1 MKKPLN
7 KLNISTEYLKK
18 ISRMNLSA
26 EQRNKIKPQ
35 KIIKKN
41 SESHKIIENKK
52 MLNLN
57 NKENYSNL
65 NNKIFSFLHDENKKF
80 NFNFNYNKYIKI
92 LNNINKE
99 MIIFIE
105 TNIKNNSTQK
115 IIKDELNKKIEL
127 FSNYLNTLFLNLEKY
142 QNDILNNLKIN
153 LDFNNNEKE
162 KNNFLQNEKISFYI
176 NNLCKLIKNYK
187 INQQNLNDN
196 LISSLNKLNVNLN
209 LNNFNKN
216 LDLFYNNSKNIFK
229 NLKDIQNS
237 NLNIN
242 INNNKLNFTNSEI
255 INNYNN
261 NNNENIIKKINLKN
275 SYSTNFMKKNL
286 NNNNNCYNLNNNN
299 NNNNNNKLNKSISK
313 EKLKT
318 LSKIHNSFSNLFE
331 HNYIMTNP
339 NEFEYDKNN
348 NTNSNSKKNF
358 NMNEYISTNKN
369 SNEIFNL
376 KNSFYSSS
384 ITEENTYSNNYSNY
398 NNNNNKNQINFISQ
412 KIIDFFNIMK
422 NLQNF
427 IIKKDSNNVSKL
439 KKEFEISKKNLEIM
453 ARNNLIKKNNINI
466 NNNNNNKNI
475 IIIDD
480 YLDKKNNKNNNNIS
494 FNKDLNKLKQ
504 ENEALKIEIKKIN
517 EKNKKNNFNGIS
529 QIKLR
534 EFENIIKNQKEKI
547 DSLIKEKTEINKEL
561 KNYLNLNKDCNSLL
575 IQIKKIIFEKN
586 LILNNETLN
595 NLQNLFNNNKNIF
608 DDATTLNNIYSE
620 ISNGLPNNSIEEEN
634 KKLKKLF
641 EECIN
646 IINNSIKENSEFL
659 VNNNNISDSDY
670 SQKIL
675 LTENSESEENSIDN
689 IIKNSL
695 FNFNIKNNDSNDDE
709 ILENTIKK
717 NNSINIENI
726 KSAVKL
732 FSTYNNEINICIKKL
747 KDENSKIKY
756 VNKELT
762 EELNNLS
769 INNVEEKEFKI
780 DFNSNTE
787 IFTLKSLESGKNK
800 KPINF
805 TESQKN
811 KYLQKE
817 IIRLKS
823 IIEQLKIDEKK
834 DKKVDINITLINA
847 LTNLLNEINL
857 TNKIKEYFDII
868 FKLLGLNEENIN
880 KIYNNKKN
888 KHKFGIY

>member
-7 KLNISTEYLKK
+7 NLNISTEYLKK

-35 KIIKKN
+35 KIYKKN
-41 SESHKIIENKK
+41 SESHKIMENKK
-52 MLNLN
+52 LLNLN
-57 NKENYSNL
+57 YQENYSNL
-65 NNKIFSFLHDENKKF
+65 NNKIFIFLCDENKKF
-80 NFNFNYNKYIKI
+80 NFNFNYNRYVKI

-99 MIIFIE
+99 MIILIE
-105 TNIKNNSTQK
+105 SNIKNNLIQK
-115 IIKDELNKKIEL
+115 TIKDELNKKIEL
-127 FSNYLNTLFLNLEKY
+127 ISNYLNSLFLNLEKY
-142 QNDILNNLKIN
+142 QNDILSNLKIKLN
-153 LDFNNNEKE
+153 FYNNENE
-162 KNNFLQNEKISFYI
+162 KNNFFQNEKITFYI
-176 NNLCKLIKNYK
+176 NNLSKLIKNYK
-187 INQQNLNDN
+187 INQKNLNDN
-196 LISSLNKLNVNLN
+196 LINSLNKLNVNLN

-229 NLKDIQNS
+229 NLKDIQTS

-242 INNNKLNFTNSEI
+242 INNNKLNFTHSEI
-255 INNYNN
+255 INNNN

-275 SYSTNFMKKNL
+275 SYSTKFMKKNI
-286 NNNNNCYNLNNNN
+286 NNNNFYNLNN

-331 HNYIMTNP
+331 HNYIITNP
-339 NEFEYDKNN
+339 NELEYEKNN
-348 NTNSNSKKNF
+348 NTNLNSKNNF
-358 NMNEYISTNKN
+358 NFNEYISTNKN

-376 KNSFYSSS
+376 KNSFYSNS
-384 ITEENTYSNNYSNY
+384 ITEENTQSNNNSNY
-398 NNNNNKNQINFISQ
+398 NNNNNNQINFISQ
-412 KIIDFFNIMK
+412 KIIDFLNIMK

-439 KKEFEISKKNLEIM
+439 KKEFEISKKNLEIL
-453 ARNNLIKKNNINI
+453 ARNILMKKKNNINI
-466 NNNNNNKNI
+466 NNNNKNI

-480 YLDKKNNKNNNNIS
+480 LEKNNNKNNFNN
-494 FNKDLNKLKQ
+494 DLNKLKK
-504 ENEALKIEIKKIN
+504 ENETLKNEIKKIN

-534 EFENIIKNQKEKI
+534 EFENIIKNQREKI
-547 DSLIKEKTEINKEL
+547 DSLQKEKIEINKEL
-561 KNYLNLNKDCNSLL
+561 KNYINLNKDCNSLL

-595 NLQNLFNNNKNIF
+595 NIQNLFNNNKIIF
-608 DDATTLNNIYSE
+608 DDTTTLNNINSE

-646 IINNSIKENSEFL
+646 IINNSIKENSDFL
-659 VNNNNISDSDY
+659 INNNNNSDSEY

-675 LTENSESEENSIDN
+675 LTENTESEENSIDN

-695 FNFNIKNNDSNDDE
+695 FNFNIKNNDSNEE

-717 NNSINIENI
+717 NNSIDIDNI

-732 FSTYNNEINICIKKL
+732 FSTYNNEINNCIKKL
-747 KDENSKIKY
+747 KDENSKIKN

-762 EELNNLS
+762 EELNSLS

-787 IFTLKSLESGKNK
+787 IFTLKSLEIGKNK

-805 TESQKN
+805 TQSQKN

-823 IIEQLKIDEKK
+823 IIEQLKIDENK
-834 DKKVDINITLINA
+834 DKKVDINITIINA

-880 KIYNNKKN
+880 KIYNNRKN
-888 KHKFGIY
+888 KHKSGIY

>member
-7 KLNISTEYLKK
+7 NLNISTEYLKK

-35 KIIKKN
+35 KIFKKN
-41 SESHKIIENKK
+41 SESHKIMENKK
-52 MLNLN
+52 ILNLN
-57 NKENYSNL
+57 YKENYSNL
-65 NNKIFSFLHDENKKF
+65 NNKLLIFLCDENKKF
-80 NFNFNYNKYIKI
+80 NFNFNYNRYVKI

-99 MIIFIE
+99 MLILIE
-105 TNIKNNSTQK
+105 SNIKNNLIQK
-115 IIKDELNKKIEL
+115 TIKDELNKKIEL
-127 FSNYLNTLFLNLEKY
+127 ISNYLNSLFLNLEKY
-142 QNDILNNLKIN
+142 QNDILSNLKIKLN
-153 LDFNNNEKE
+153 FYNNENE
-162 KNNFLQNEKISFYI
+162 KNNFFQNEKITFYI
-176 NNLCKLIKNYK
+176 NNLSKLIKNYK
-187 INQQNLNDN
+187 INQKNLNDN
-196 LISSLNKLNVNLN
+196 LINSLNKLNVNLN

-229 NLKDIQNS
+229 NLKDIQTS

-242 INNNKLNFTNSEI
+242 INNNKLNFTHSEI
-255 INNYNN
+255 INNN

-275 SYSTNFMKKNL
+275 SYSTKFMKKNI
-286 NNNNNCYNLNNNN
+286 NNNNFYNL

-331 HNYIMTNP
+331 HNYIITNP
-339 NEFEYDKNN
+339 NELEYEKNN
-348 NTNSNSKKNF
+348 NTNLNSKNNF
-358 NMNEYISTNKN
+358 NFNEYISTNKN

-376 KNSFYSSS
+376 KNSFYSNS
-384 ITEENTYSNNYSNY
+384 ITEENTQSNNNSNY
-398 NNNNNKNQINFISQ
+398 NYNNKNNQINFISQ
-412 KIIDFFNIMK
+412 KIIDFLNIMK

-439 KKEFEISKKNLEIM
+439 KKEFEISKKNLEIL
-453 ARNNLIKKNNINI
+453 ARNILMKKKNNINI
-466 NNNNNNKNI
+466 NNNNKNI

-480 YLDKKNNKNNNNIS
+480 LEKNNNNNNI
-494 FNKDLNKLKQ
+494 FNNDLNKLKK
-504 ENEALKIEIKKIN
+504 ENETLKNEIKKIN

-534 EFENIIKNQKEKI
+534 EFENIIKNQREKI
-547 DSLIKEKTEINKEL
+547 DSLQKEKIEINKEL
-561 KNYLNLNKDCNSLL
+561 KNYINLNKDCNSLL

-595 NLQNLFNNNKNIF
+595 NIQNLFNNNKNIF
-608 DDATTLNNIYSE
+608 DDSITLNNINSE

-646 IINNSIKENSEFL
+646 IINNSIKENSDFL
-659 VNNNNISDSDY
+659 INNNNNSDSEY

-675 LTENSESEENSIDN
+675 LTENTESEENSIDN

-695 FNFNIKNNDSNDDE
+695 FNFNIKNNDSNEE

-717 NNSINIENI
+717 NNSIDIDNI

-732 FSTYNNEINICIKKL
+732 FSTYNNEINNCIKKL
-747 KDENSKIKY
+747 KDENSKIKN

-762 EELNNLS
+762 EELNSLS

-787 IFTLKSLESGKNK
+787 IFTLKSLEIGKNK

-823 IIEQLKIDEKK
+823 IIEQLKINQNK
-834 DKKVDINITLINA
+834 DKKVDINITIINA

-880 KIYNNKKN
+880 KIYNNRKN
-888 KHKFGIY
+888 KHKSGIY

>member
-7 KLNISTEYLKK
+7 NLNISTEYLKK

-35 KIIKKN
+35 KIFKKN
-41 SESHKIIENKK
+41 SESHKIMENKK
-52 MLNLN
+52 ILNLN
-57 NKENYSNL
+57 YKENYSNL
-65 NNKIFSFLHDENKKF
+65 NNKLLIFLCDENKKF
-80 NFNFNYNKYIKI
+80 NFNFNYNRYVKI

-99 MIIFIE
+99 MLILIE
-105 TNIKNNSTQK
+105 SNIKNNLIQK
-115 IIKDELNKKIEL
+115 TIKDELNKKIEL
-127 FSNYLNTLFLNLEKY
+127 ISNYLNSLFLNLEKY
-142 QNDILNNLKIN
+142 QNDILSNLKIKLN
-153 LDFNNNEKE
+153 FYNNENE
-162 KNNFLQNEKISFYI
+162 KNNFFQNEKITFYI
-176 NNLCKLIKNYK
+176 NNLSKLIKNYK
-187 INQQNLNDN
+187 INQKNLNDN
-196 LISSLNKLNVNLN
+196 LINSLNKLNVNLN

-229 NLKDIQNS
+229 NLKDIQTS

-242 INNNKLNFTNSEI
+242 INNNKLNFTHSEI
-255 INNYNN
+255 INNN

-275 SYSTNFMKKNL
+275 SYSTKFMKKNI
-286 NNNNNCYNLNNNN
+286 NNNNFYNL

-331 HNYIMTNP
+331 HNYIITNP
-339 NEFEYDKNN
+339 NELEYEKNN
-348 NTNSNSKKNF
+348 NTNLNSKNNF
-358 NMNEYISTNKN
+358 NFNEYISTNKN

-376 KNSFYSSS
+376 KNSFYSNS
-384 ITEENTYSNNYSNY
+384 ITEENTQSNNNSNY
-398 NNNNNKNQINFISQ
+398 NYNNKNNQINFISQ
-412 KIIDFFNIMK
+412 KIIDFLNIMK

-439 KKEFEISKKNLEIM
+439 KKEFEISKKNLEIL
-453 ARNNLIKKNNINI
+453 ARNILMKKKNNINI
-466 NNNNNNKNI
+466 NNNNKNI

-480 YLDKKNNKNNNNIS
+480 LEKNNNNNNNI
-494 FNKDLNKLKQ
+494 FNNDLNKLKK
-504 ENEALKIEIKKIN
+504 ENETLKNEIKKIN

-534 EFENIIKNQKEKI
+534 EFENIIKNQREKI
-547 DSLIKEKTEINKEL
+547 DSLQKEKIEINKEL
-561 KNYLNLNKDCNSLL
+561 KNYINLNKDCNSLL

-595 NLQNLFNNNKNIF
+595 NIQNLFNNNKNIF
-608 DDATTLNNIYSE
+608 DDSITLNNINSE

-646 IINNSIKENSEFL
+646 IINNSIKENSDFL
-659 VNNNNISDSDY
+659 INNNNNSDSEY

-675 LTENSESEENSIDN
+675 LTENTESEENSIDN

-695 FNFNIKNNDSNDDE
+695 FNFNIKNNDSNEE

-717 NNSINIENI
+717 NNSIDIDNI

-732 FSTYNNEINICIKKL
+732 FSTYNNEINNCIKKL
-747 KDENSKIKY
+747 KDENAKIKN

-762 EELNNLS
+762 EELNSLS

-780 DFNSNTE
+780 DFNSDTE
-787 IFTLKSLESGKNK
+787 IFTLKSLEIGKNK

-823 IIEQLKIDEKK
+823 IIEQLKINQNK
-834 DKKVDINITLINA
+834 DKKVDINITIINA

-880 KIYNNKKN
+880 KIYNNRKN
-888 KHKFGIY
+888 KHKSGIY